1 MLVVTELF
9 GFILEKKTLV
19 SFIGPRCKQNAI
31 EFFTQRTNSPQDK
44 NPNIAN
50 LVVAVLSETNQASEV
65 SNFEV
70 HPCILYTDIYCHIY

>member
-1 MLVVTELF
+1 MFVVTELF
-9 GFILEKKTLV
+9 GFILEKKDWLV
-19 SFIGPRCKQNAI
+19 LLDHVV
-31 EFFTQRTNSPQDK
+31 NSPQDK

-50 LVVAVLSETNQASEV
+50 LVVAVRSEISQASEV